1 MKTFRQLC
9 RVTFMRTLRE
19 PAAVIFSV
27 AFAPVFV
34 VVMGLI
40 LGNKP
45 APEFGGQGFLE
56 ANFTAFPGIVI
67 AISSV
72 VMVPIDMATQRSAGV
87 LRRFRVTPLRPGLY
101 LAADVLSRTALTF
114 LSIATMYLIV
124 IAAFGVRPDSAAA
137 LVSTLVATLLGLTAF
152 LALGYLVAYR
162 LRAVG
167 AAQGLGN
174 MLLYPLIFTSGAAV
188 PLAVLPEGVRS
199 AARFSPL
206 TQLTYLTRGLWAG
219 DGWGAHWGSAVVL
232 LSFGI
237 ICGALAAR
245 LFRWE

>member
-9 RVTFMRTLRE
+9 RVTAMRTLRE
-19 PAAVIFSV
+19 PAAVIFSI

-34 VVMGLI
+34 LVMGLI
-40 LGNKP
+40 FGNDP
-45 APEFGGQGFLE
+45 TPEFGGKGFLE
-56 ANFTAFPGIVI
+56 TNFTAFPGIVI
-67 AISSV
+67 AISAV

-87 LRRFRVTPLRPGLY
+87 LRRFQVTPLKPGLY
-101 LAADVLSRTALTF
+101 LAADVLSRAAMYG
-114 LSIATMYLIV
+114 IAIV
-124 IAAFGVRPDSAAA
+124 AFGVRPASAVA
-137 LVSTLVATLLGLTAF
+137 LLSTLVATLLGLAAF

-162 LRAVG
+162 LRTPG

-174 MLLYPLIFTSGAAV
+174 ILLYPLIFTSGAAV
-188 PLAVLPEGVRS
+188 PLSVLPSGVLS
-199 AARFSPL
+199 VARFSPL

-232 LSFGI
+232 LGFGI
-237 ICGALAAR
+237 VCGALAAR

>member
-9 RVTFMRTLRE
+9 RVTAMRTLRE
-19 PAAVIFSV
+19 PAAVIFSI

-34 VVMGLI
+34 LVMGLI
-40 LGNKP
+40 FGNDP
-45 APEFGGQGFLE
+45 TPEFGGKGFLE
-56 ANFTAFPGIVI
+56 TNFTAFPGIVI
-67 AISSV
+67 AISAV

-87 LRRFRVTPLRPGLY
+87 LRRFQVTPLKPGLY
-101 LAADVLSRTALTF
+101 LAADVLS
-114 LSIATMYLIV
+114 IATMYGIAIV
-124 IAAFGVRPDSAAA
+124 AFGVRPASAVA
-137 LVSTLVATLLGLTAF
+137 LLSTLVATLLGLAAF

-162 LRAVG
+162 LRTPG

-174 MLLYPLIFTSGAAV
+174 ILLYPLIFTSGAAV
-188 PLAVLPEGVRS
+188 PLSVLPSGVLS
-199 AARFSPL
+199 VARFSPL

-232 LSFGI
+232 LGFGI
-237 ICGALAAR
+237 VCGALAAR

>member
-9 RVTFMRTLRE
+9 RVTAMRTLRE
-19 PAAVIFSV
+19 PAAVIFSI

-34 VVMGLI
+34 LVMGLI
-40 LGNKP
+40 FGNKP

-87 LRRFRVTPLRPGLY
+87 LRRFQVTPLKPGLY
-101 LAADVLSRTALTF
+101 LAADVLSRMVLTF
-114 LSIATMYLIV
+114 LSIATMYGIAIV
-124 IAAFGVRPDSAAA
+124 AFGVRPASAMA
-137 LVSTLVATLLGLTAF
+137 LLSTLVATLLGLAAF

-162 LRAVG
+162 LRTPG

-174 MLLYPLIFTSGAAV
+174 ILLYPLIFTSGAAV

-232 LSFGI
+232 LGFGI